1 MVLTLCRTLGV
12 LPAKTVIVG
21 DNAADLQM
29 GRAAGVGLLVGVLSG
44 VSSAE
49 TLAPH
54 ADIVLPSV
62 AGLVE

>member
-1 MVLTLCRTLGV
+1 M
-12 LPAKTVIVG
+12 VG
-21 DNAADLQM
+21 DNVAELHM
-29 GRAAGVGLLVGVLSG
+29 GRAAGAGLVVGVLSG

-49 TLAPH
+49 ILAPL